1 MSPTRGL
8 YINRIFGTGGRNRGL
23 LHPLHASARYC
34 SASGNGALS
43 LCQTIDQMVKPVGL
57 DQGLWFT
64 GLQHDK
70 LIVVDNVL

>member
-23 LHPLHASARYC
+23 LRPLHASTRYC

-43 LCQTIDQMVKPVGL
+43 LCQKNYQIVKTVEF
-57 DQGLWFT
+57 Q
-64 GLQHDK
+64 K
-70 LIVVDNVL
+70 LTQSGVTVCHAIN